1 MSVFA
6 EKMMLPL
13 CASIC
18 LGWTFMDQSPAT
30 KNQKNLNSANAE
42 DAAATEQ
49 RLRIDNLIIL
59 GGSAPPEVAADLL
72 LAVASSSLITDKERK
87 IQLIEQAFRSAAQ
100 AREPVRR
107 RSWGRMVDTR
117 AGFKQ
122 AAYDLKLDKL
132 SLESN
137 AVVKMIRLDQVRART
152 MFESIEVPAIKPLTC
167 ADSLGYDFDFYY
179 QTMLSVA
186 EECFN
191 ADEKKAGA
199 QIIFLSDRLE
209 SAKSIP
215 QLSSAMKMLFNAKES
230 GEELSVPVNVLTKA
244 VGRLP
249 TDARAFAFAMD
260 RDSFVTLSYTFI
272 ERMRGRGVPAN
283 EFINA
288 FRLLLVKQM
297 SGEVCGDVSWLD
309 HGQLTLPPQIE
320 GFNREFANPIVV
332 DDIRPST
339 IGPKAT
345 DTVYWKTPRATDLMK
360 LAKQL
365 RFGGKDKALSRE
377 ERETEEWRRE
387 LLDFLDLL
395 ADWGPD
401 SEPSP
406 EDYFQERCNMYGVL
420 VDLCPDD
427 AQRDVVLRAYGNYLK
442 ERSAEYKGRIE
453 WIFPVKDYLR
463 LLRSKTDTVRRA
475 SLDPWLTASDTNLR
489 IYGELELLTT
499 STKK

>member
-1 MSVFA
+1 MTVFA
-6 EKMMLPL
+6 RKIMLPL

-18 LGWTFMDQSPAT
+18 LGWTFVDQSPST
-30 KNQKNLNSANAE
+30 KTQKNLNRANAE
-42 DAAATEQ
+42 DAVATEQ
-49 RLRIDNLIIL
+49 RIRTDNLIVL
-59 GGSAPPEVAADLL
+59 GETAPPEVAADVLL
-72 LAVASSSLITDKERK
+72 TVASSSLIPDKERK
-87 IQLIEQAFRSAAQ
+87 VQLIEQAFRSASQ

-107 RSWGRMVDTR
+107 RSWSRMVDTR

-152 MFESIEVPAIKPLTC
+152 MFESIEVPVIKSLTC

-199 QIIFLSDRLE
+199 HVIFLSDRLE
-209 SAKSIP
+209 SVKSIP
-215 QLSSAMKMLFNAKES
+215 QLSSAMKMLLNAKES
-230 GEELSVPVNVLTKA
+230 GEELSVLVNVLTK
-244 VGRLP
+244 VTGRLS

-260 RDSFVTLSYTFI
+260 RDGFVTGSDTFI
-272 ERMRGRGVPAN
+272 ARMRGQGVPTN
-283 EFINA
+283 EFINV
-288 FRLLLVKQM
+288 FRSLLVKQM
-297 SGEVCGDVSWLD
+297 SGEVCADVSWLNQ
-309 HGQLTLPPQIE
+309 GQPTLSKQIE
-320 GFNREFANPIVV
+320 GINRAFANPIVV

-339 IGPKAT
+339 IGSKAT
-345 DTVYWKTPRATDLMK
+345 DTVYWTTPKATDLMK

-453 WIFPVKDYLR
+453 WIFPLKDYLR
-463 LLRSKTDTVRRA
+463 RLRSKSDAVRRA
-475 SLDPWLTASDTNLR
+475 SLDPWLTSSDTNLR
-489 IYGELELLTT
+489 IYSELELLTT